1 MTASTPLPGSAAAP
15 PPRSEVEGLEVG
27 RRLGLDAPAMVV
39 LPTGDGWHP
48 SEVVEAA
55 WDRIRALPTDRVV
68 VKAQVPGLVHKTEA
82 GAIRVV
88 SKDAQAIIDTLSTM
102 VSRGLPGDPVGFLV
116 QAFLPHDS
124 GMAGEV
130 LLSARRDREFG
141 WAVTLGPGGTL
152 TEFWA
157 EGLGADGGPIH
168 LSPGAFDREWTARA
182 LRFRPWVRLLT
193 EGVRGQGGSV
203 ALETLLDLLAT
214 LSERLI
220 EDSELR
226 RSGLIEAEFNPV
238 AFPDG
243 VPTALDA
250 VVRYEDPHSG
260 SLRPGVPGELEPA
273 RDLSPF
279 LSPERIAIAGVSGR
293 GMNPGRIILRNTLA
307 EGFPAER
314 LRVVKPGGGTVD
326 GCACV
331 DSPMEAGRPV
341 DLLVLAIPADGA
353 TEAVEAACRDGTARG
368 IVLIPGGLGET
379 ARSEDRV
386 VAIRHALELAHRT
399 RGWAPAING
408 GNCLGVRSKDGPV
421 DTLFIPRHK
430 LPTPD
435 RPVDPVAI
443 VSQSGAFAV
452 ARVSS
457 LGAINPRVVATVGN
471 QLDVTMGEYAE
482 VLAADPNIEVI
493 AAYVEGFEDGDGLRF
508 LEAVRGARA
517 RGKCVVLYRAGRS
530 RSGKEASASHTA
542 SIAGEDDLTRA
553 LASASGALIA
563 ESIGEFDD
571 LVRLSV
577 ALRDRP
583 VAGQGL
589 AAVSNAGFECVALAD
604 HCEPLHLTP
613 LGPETVER
621 VSRALEVAG
630 VVGITRAT
638 NPMDLTPMTGAGG
651 FCEVVEAMLQDPSVA
666 AGVVGC
672 VPLTG
677 AIETLEASDGHTE
690 DLTRSDGLAARLGA
704 LWART
709 TRPWVMVV
717 DSGSRY
723 DPFARALSDSGLPVF
738 RHADRAVQALARYL
752 VWRRAGN

>member
-1 MTASTPLPGSAAAP
+1 MTAANSHPRPTPGPGLLAEAD
-15 PPRSEVEGLEVG
+15 GLEVA
-27 RRLGLDAPAMVV
+27 RRLGLEAPAMVA
-39 LPTGDGWHP
+39 LPAGGGRHP
-48 SEVVEAA
+48 SEVVEAG
-55 WDRIRALPTDRVV
+55 WDRIDALPTDRVV

-82 GAIRVV
+82 GAIRVLP
-88 SKDAQAIIDTLSTM
+88 KDAQEIVDALSTM
-102 VSRGLPGDPVGFLV
+102 LAGGLPGDPVGFLV

-130 LLSARRDREFG
+130 LVSARRDREFG
-141 WAVTLGPGGTL
+141 WALTVGPGGTL

-157 EGLGADGGPIH
+157 EGLGADRGPVH
-168 LSPGAFDREWTARA
+168 LSLGGFHREAAARA
-182 LRFRPWVRLLT
+182 LRCRPWVRLLT
-193 EGVRGQGGSV
+193 EGVRGQGGTV

-214 LSERLI
+214 ISERLLG
-220 EDSELR
+220 DADLR
-226 RSGLIEAEFNPV
+226 RAGLIEAEFNPV

-250 VVRYEDPHSG
+250 VVRFEDPDTGPPHP
-260 SLRPGVPGELEPA
+260 SLPGELEPA

-279 LSPERIAIAGVSGR
+279 LSPKRIAIAGVSGQ
-293 GMNPGRIILRNTLA
+293 GLNPGRIILRNTLS

-314 LRVVKPGGGTVD
+314 LQVVKPGGGTVD

-331 DSPMEAGRPV
+331 DSPMVDGRPT
-341 DLLVLAIPADGA
+341 DLLVLAIPADRA

-379 ARSEDRV
+379 ARSQDKV
-386 VAIRHALELAHRT
+386 AAIRRALELARGT

-430 LPTPD
+430 LPTAN
-435 RPVDPVAI
+435 RPVDPVALI
-443 VSQSGAFAV
+443 SQSGAFAV

-457 LGAINPRVVATVGN
+457 LAPLNPRVVATVGN
-471 QLDVTMGEYAE
+471 QIDVTVGEYAE
-482 VLAADPNIEVI
+482 VLAVDPNIEVI
-493 AAYVEGFEDGDGLRF
+493 AAYVEGFVDGDGLRF
-508 LEAVRGARA
+508 LEAVREAAKG
-517 RGKCVVLYRAGRS
+517 GKCVVLYRAGRS

-542 SIAGEDDLTRA
+542 SIAGEYDVTRA
-553 LASASGALIA
+553 LAVSAGALVA

-571 LVRLSV
+571 LVRLAV

-583 VAGQGL
+583 VDGDGF
-589 AAVSNAGFECVALAD
+589 AAVSNAGFECVAVAD
-604 HCEPLHLTP
+604 HCEPLRLAS
-613 LGPETVER
+613 LKPETVER
-621 VSRALEVAG
+621 VFGTLDASG
-630 VVGITRAT
+630 VSGITRAA
-638 NPMDLTPMTGAGG
+638 NPMDLTPMTGAEG
-651 FCEVVEAMLQDPSVA
+651 FCEVVEAMLEDASVA

-677 AIETLEASDGHTE
+677 ALETLEASDGHAE

-704 LWART
+704 LWGRT
-709 TRPWVMVV
+709 TRPWVAVV

-738 RHADRAVQALARYL
+738 RHADRAVRALARYL
-752 VWRRAGN
+752 AWRRSGH